1 MDYLEGEGGTYTYY
15 GSIMEK
21 MQIRKWQSKQE
32 FEATAGKF
40 DIVKGVRQGCI
51 LSHLLFNIYSEK
63 IMTEAL
69 GKWKGG
75 IGTGGSGK
83 QFDIRG

>member
-1 MDYLEGEGGTYTYY
+1 MKEMGVPSHIVVLW
-15 GSIMEK
+15 
-21 MQIRKWQSKQE
+21 RKCKSEVAFKTE

-40 DIVKGVRQGCI
+40 NIVKGVRQGCI

-69 GKWKGG
+69 DKWKGG

-83 QFDIRG
+83 KFEIRG

>member
-1 MDYLEGEGGTYTYY
+1 MGGTFTYS
-15 GSIMEK
+15 SIVEK
-21 MQIRKWQSKQE
+21 MQIRSGIQNR

-40 DIVKGVRQGCI
+40 NIVKGVRKGCI

-69 GKWKGG
+69 DKWKGG

-83 QFDIRG
+83 KFEIRG

>member
-1 MDYLEGEGGTYTYY
+1 MVVLANQKVAVKT
-15 GSIMEK
+15 
-21 MQIRKWQSKQE
+21 E

-40 DIVKGVRQGCI
+40 NIVTGVRQGCI

-83 QFDIRG
+83 KFDIRG

>member
-1 MDYLEGEGGTYTYY
+1 MDYLEGDGGTFTY
-15 GSIMEK
+15 IVVFR
-21 MQIRKWQSKQE
+21 RKCKSEVAFKTE

-40 DIVKGVRQGCI
+40 NIVKGVRQGYI

-69 GKWKGG
+69 DKWKGG

-83 QFDIRG
+83 EFDIRG

>member
-1 MDYLEGEGGTYTYY
+1 MW
-15 GSIMEK
+15 
-21 MQIRKWQSKQE
+21 RKCTTEVAFKTE

-40 DIVKGVRQGCI
+40 NIVKGVRKGCI

-69 GKWKGG
+69 DKWKGG

-83 QFDIRG
+83 KFEIRG

>member
-1 MDYLEGEGGTYTYY
+1 MAVKTV
-15 GSIMEK
+15 
-21 MQIRKWQSKQE
+21 
-32 FEATAGKF
+32 FEAMAGKF
-40 DIVKGVRQGCI
+40 NIVKGVRQGCI
-51 LSHLLFNIYSEK
+51 LYHLLFNIYSEK

-83 QFDIRG
+83 KFDIRG